1 MIFYHPFGIFYR
13 KYAVLLNPL
22 VNLFF
27 EKKKH
32 TVGRFAMGNK
42 FAWSELIKKAF
53 GDFKIRN
60 KLRTIENFFVID
72 VILMDQLF
80 DFVQFL
86 L

>member
-32 TVGRFAMGNK
+32 TIGRFAMGNK
-42 FAWSELIKKAF
+42 FAGSKFIQKTF
-53 GDFKIRN
+53 GDFKIWN
-60 KLRTIENFFVID
+60 QFRTIENFFVID
-72 VILMDQLF
+72 VILMYQFL